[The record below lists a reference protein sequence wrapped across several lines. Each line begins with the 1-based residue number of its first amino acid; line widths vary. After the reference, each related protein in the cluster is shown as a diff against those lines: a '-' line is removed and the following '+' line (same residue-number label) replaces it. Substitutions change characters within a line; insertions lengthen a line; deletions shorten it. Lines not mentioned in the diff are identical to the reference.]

1 MQATSE
7 RHARIRDLI
16 QEAGSHFVS
25 VVFLKKDG
33 SERRMTFNPKDFAE
47 IKGTGHPTQDPNIF
61 RIRDS
66 KISAWRSFDA
76 RRVVSIKVNGQITSF
91 QEVAE

>member
-1 MQATSE
+1 MQTTIE

-16 QEAGSHFVS
+16 HQAGSHFVS

-33 SERRMTFNPKDFAE
+33 SERHMTFNPLDFAE
-47 IKGTGHPTQDPNIF
+47 IKGTGNPTDDPNIF

-66 KISAWRSFDA
+66 KLSAWRSFDA
-76 RRVVSIKVNGQITSF
+76 RRVVSIKVNGTVTSF
-91 QEVAE
+91 QEVAK